1 MGPHVG
7 LVAGPAPWRHFIL
20 VRYVSYT
27 LGQRPG
33 AVSYLLIRLTIRW
46 AGSLAPFHM
55 LQYLFHTLG
64 LRLAPFDTCSICVPC
79 VGPATWRN
87 LIICSSRSILSD
99 GAMVQ
104 LFDIVSILWA
114 GALAQF
120 HICSMLFPYFGPAPW
135 CSFIFVRYVFVLRT
149 GPMIQ
154 IQFFEIVSILW
165 AGALAQIHT
174 CSTYFPLFGLLL

>member
-104 LFDIVSILWA
+104 FHIICSIL
-114 GALAQF
+114 
-120 HICSMLFPYFGPAPW
+120 CPYFGPAPW
-135 CSFIFVRYVFVLRT
+135 RSFIFVPCCFHTLGRRL
-149 GPMIQ
+149 GA
-154 IQFFEIVSILW
+154 VSYLFD
-165 AGALAQIHT
+165 T
-174 CSTYFPLFGLLL
+174 CSYLGPGP